1 MDSIISKLSEVESAA
16 ELIVQ
21 HAEEQKEKTD
31 KFDRE
36 LAADTEKK
44 LSEIRAGMQ
53 GSMDSELERLREES
67 AKTINA
73 YKREYELEHERYA
86 QEIIKRI
93 TEV

>member
-1 MDSIISKLSEVESAA
+1 
-16 ELIVQ
+16 
-21 HAEEQKEKTD
+21 
-31 KFDRE
+31 
-36 LAADTEKK
+36 
-44 LSEIRAGMQ
+44 MQ